1 MVKSGDRVVFPGG
14 RETFALGLALAARKD
29 EIKDVEVLVCVPS
42 HDFGWYDP
50 DWDDSFRVTVMQAT
64 ATAQPAI
71 DGKRIDFNTSTLLP
85 FHEGPEAREPDVVF
99 VEVSPPDERGFCSF
113 GASLWD
119 KKQRVRQAKLA
130 IAEVNENLIRTYG
143 ENFIHV
149 SEINYFVEHISSGGA
164 PGSGSLAG
172 RELREPEPYLK
183 SIAGNVSGLVRDG
196 DTIQIGVGRTT
207 EPLVGAGLLDGKRDL
222 GYHSQATP
230 PGIISLVWEGVI
242 NGRRKTV
249 NPGLVVVAA
258 IGGSTREEMAWVN
271 GNPMFHVV
279 DVDYLEDIRVIAAH
293 DNMVAINQALSMDL
307 TGQIAA
313 ETLGTRLMAVAGG
326 QIPFVVGAWLSRGGR
341 AITVLPSTARGGKVS
356 RITPVLPLGTVVT
369 IQRNLADYVVTE
381 FGVAHIKGRTLR
393 QRAEA
398 LIAVAHPDF
407 REELRWGAKSLL
419 YP

>member
-1 MVKSGDRVVFPGG
+1 
-14 RETFALGLALAARKD
+14 
-29 EIKDVEVLVCVPS
+29 
-42 HDFGWYDP
+42 
-50 DWDDSFRVTVMQAT
+50 
-64 ATAQPAI
+64 
-71 DGKRIDFNTSTLLP
+71 
-85 FHEGPEAREPDVVF
+85 
-99 VEVSPPDERGFCSF
+99 
-113 GASLWD
+113 
-119 KKQRVRQAKLA
+119 
-130 IAEVNENLIRTYG
+130 
-143 ENFIHV
+143 
-149 SEINYFVEHISSGGA
+149 
-164 PGSGSLAG
+164 
-172 RELREPEPYLK
+172 
-183 SIAGNVSGLVRDG
+183 
-196 DTIQIGVGRTT
+196 
-207 EPLVGAGLLDGKRDL
+207 
-222 GYHSQATP
+222 
-230 PGIISLVWEGVI
+230 LVWEGVI